1 MSPVTKESAY
11 EEATHR
17 YFAFLDAHE
26 AELLDFTCRLIA
38 TPSPNPPGDE
48 RAVAKLVTEQLA
60 SLGITNIRELAKTET
75 RPNIIA
81 RVDGNGSG
89 PTLIL
94 CGHLDTKP
102 AGDETAWLTD
112 PLQPVI
118 RDGRLIGLG
127 SGDMKAAVAAM
138 VYSAAALRSD
148 PDLKGSLSLVF
159 TADEEAGSVYGS
171 RWLAESGFL
180 EGDAAVI
187 GEPSGINQEWEAL
200 HIVSRGAA
208 LFRVKVSGTQV
219 HSSISDRVPTVNAT
233 VMMARLIDRMHR
245 ELKAHLTYRGHPFGG
260 LGPTV
265 NVGVMAKAGVYY
277 GVYPGDAEFACDIR
291 TLPGMTREE
300 MEKDLQE
307 FLNQAMKDE
316 PNLKAKLVFEAWVP
330 ATEIS
335 SEECVVRSL
344 RAAAQT
350 VLGHAPRLEAFPGAT
365 DAPQLQLTAGI
376 PTVAAFGPGLL
387 PQAHS
392 PNEYLAARSVLQA
405 AKIYALGAWRYLNR
419 CQ

>member
-1 MSPVTKESAY
+1 LTSLTKESAY
-11 EEATHR
+11 EEATRR
-17 YFAFLDAHE
+17 YFSFLDAHQ

-48 RAVAKLVTEQLA
+48 RAVAKLVAEELV
-60 SLGITNIRELAKTET
+60 SLGITSIRELAKTET

-81 RVDGNGSG
+81 KVNGNGSG

-102 AGDETAWLTD
+102 AGDENAWLTD
-112 PLQPVI
+112 PLHPVI
-118 RDGRLIGLG
+118 RDGHLIGLG

-138 VYSAAALRSD
+138 VYSAAAVRLD

-159 TADEEAGSVYGS
+159 TADEEAGSVFGS

-180 EGDAAVI
+180 EGDAAII
-187 GEPSGINQEWEAL
+187 GEPSGITEEWEAL

-208 LFRVKVSGTQV
+208 LFKVKVSGTQV

-233 VMMARLIDRMHR
+233 VMMARLINRMHCD
-245 ELKAHLTYRGHPFGG
+245 LKAHLTYEGHPFGG

-265 NVGVMAKAGVYY
+265 NIGVMAKAGIYY
-277 GVYPGDAEFACDIR
+277 GVYPGSAEFACDIR
-291 TLPGMTREE
+291 TLPGMTREQ
-300 MEKDLQE
+300 MEKDLKE
-307 FLNQAMKDE
+307 FLRQAMNDDPGLQAE
-316 PNLKAKLVFEAWVP
+316 LVFEAWVP

-335 SEECVVRSL
+335 SEESVVRSL
-344 RAAAQT
+344 QAAAQT
-350 VLGHAPRLEAFPGAT
+350 VLGHTPRLEAFPGAT

-392 PNEYLAARSVLQA
+392 PNEYLAVQSVLQA
-405 AKIYALGAWRYLNR
+405 AKIYALGTWRYLNQ